1 MRGGG
6 ILAKNICAVSSGN
19 MFVLFIVA
27 VCDRLA
33 VSRVRVLM
41 YGHPKK
47 KLARAR
53 IEEDYPE
60 YVALQH

>member
-1 MRGGG
+1 
-6 ILAKNICAVSSGN
+6 